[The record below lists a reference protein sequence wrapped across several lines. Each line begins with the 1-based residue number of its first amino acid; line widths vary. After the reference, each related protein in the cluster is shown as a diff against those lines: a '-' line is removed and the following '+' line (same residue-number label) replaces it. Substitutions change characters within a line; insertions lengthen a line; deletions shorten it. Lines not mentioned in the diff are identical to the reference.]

1 MDSDKG
7 LIGRGGPHNL
17 EFACDHNK
25 ERYGGVSL
33 LDEHFT
39 TLNHTHMSMRCNTTN
54 LSWR

>member
-54 LSWR
+54 LSWC